1 MPTSKFKAS
10 PPLLFSFLLNR
21 LVKFSKCLINIEVSK
36 GKFYHGRQYEC
47 PGKISV
53 SFCKINGLL
62 NKVNSILV
70 FLPQKQSQERLE
82 WLSVYGWLSHEVRET
97 VWDEQKRDG
106 GKIIMWYITY
116 YSQWGLDCAWNS
128 GKCIKCLLELS
139 VWKMYGEGGYFRGCP
154 TIRTSPS
161 NARDMGIILG
171 WGAKNW

>member
-97 VWDEQKRDG
+97 VWDEQKRLQTVNN
-106 GKIIMWYITY
+106 MEFF
-116 YSQWGLDCAWNS
+116 Q
-128 GKCIKCLLELS
+128 LLLLCFASTQNFIPVLWWQLWHISWPYLTCCMIPCS
-139 VWKMYGEGGYFRGCP
+139 VLC
-154 TIRTSPS
+154 
-161 NARDMGIILG
+161 
-171 WGAKNW
+171 